1 MSNEMLTG
9 LPLLRRLSHNV
20 NKTPATF
27 LDMYM
32 PLRLDSLDTA
42 YYINNSMQRSKPD
55 PTSYY
60 FGIII
65 AEKTVVQVFTSS
77 NNVKVRPAGKS

>member
-1 MSNEMLTG
+1 MMNEMLTG
-9 LPLLRRLSHNV
+9 LPLLKRLSQTV

-42 YYINNSMQRSKPD
+42 YYMHNSMQRSKPD

-60 FGIII
+60 FGIVI
-65 AEKTVVQVFTSS
+65 AEKTVVQVFKSSS
-77 NNVKVRPAGKS
+77 NVNVRPAGK

>member
-1 MSNEMLTG
+1 MMNEMLTG
-9 LPLLRRLSHNV
+9 LPLLKRLSQTV

-42 YYINNSMQRSKPD
+42 YYMHNSMQRSKPD

-60 FGIII
+60 FGILI
-65 AEKTVVQVFTSS
+65 AEKTIVQVFKSS
-77 NNVKVRPAGKS
+77 NNVNVRPAAK

>member
-1 MSNEMLTG
+1 MMNEMLTG
-9 LPLLRRLSHNV
+9 LPLLKRLSQTAH
-20 NKTPATF
+20 KTPATF

-42 YYINNSMQRSKPD
+42 YYMHNSMQRSKPD

-60 FGIII
+60 FGILI
-65 AEKTVVQVFTSS
+65 AEKTVVQVFKSS
-77 NNVKVRPAGKS
+77 NNVKVRPAGK